1 VVHWYVLAIG
11 QVAFTIRQW
20 LRERL
25 NREKKMFGRK
35 KKQQAQSKTGTP
47 EKQSQLAVV
56 KDAYKLVKKNSPL
69 AIIWCLLVFVLIITF
84 GVIIGN
90 NLGHPIYAGF
100 LSLPLGFLAAFFLF
114 TRYANTAA
122 FSSIEG
128 QIGAGASV
136 LMSIRRGFVTTPAV
150 NVNRDQDMVH
160 RVSGKAG
167 IILVGEGGFGVKSLM
182 QDERRK
188 MERFLSGVPV
198 TEVIVGDGS
207 GQVSIRKLQKHLK
220 KLPKKLS
227 TVQLREVRAR
237 LKSVGGLNIPM
248 PKGPMPTNV
257 RMPRR

>member
-1 VVHWYVLAIG
+1 
-11 QVAFTIRQW
+11 
-20 LRERL
+20 
-25 NREKKMFGRK
+25 MFGRK
-35 KKQQAQSKTGTP
+35 KKKEEQAKTGTAK
-47 EKQSQLAVV
+47 KQSQLAVV
-56 KDAYKLVKKNSPL
+56 KDAYRLVKKDSPL
-69 AIIWCLLVFVLIITF
+69 AVFWCLLVFVLILAF
-84 GVIIGN
+84 GVIIGY
-90 NLGHPIYAGF
+90 NLDHPIYAGF
-100 LSLPLGFLAAFFLF
+100 LSLPLAFLAAFFLF

-136 LMSIRRGFVTTPAV
+136 LMSIRRGFLTTPAV
-150 NVNRDQDMVH
+150 NVNRNQDMVH

-198 TEVIVGDGS
+198 TEVFVGDGE

-237 LKSVGGLNIPM
+237 VKSVGGLNLPM
-248 PKGPMPTNV
+248 PKGPMPTNI

>member
-1 VVHWYVLAIG
+1 
-11 QVAFTIRQW
+11 
-20 LRERL
+20 
-25 NREKKMFGRK
+25 MFGRK
-35 KKQQAQSKTGTP
+35 KKKLAQAKTGAP

-136 LMSIRRGFVTTPAV
+136 LMSIRRGFITTPAV

-198 TEVIVGDGS
+198 TEVIVGDGA

-220 KLPKKLS
+220 KLPKKLN

-237 LKSVGGLNIPM
+237 LKSVGGLNIPL
-248 PKGPMPTNV
+248 PKGPLPTNV

>member
-1 VVHWYVLAIG
+1 
-11 QVAFTIRQW
+11 
-20 LRERL
+20 
-25 NREKKMFGRK
+25 MFGRK
-35 KKQQAQSKTGTP
+35 KKQQEATAKGAVP
-47 EKQSQLAVV
+47 EKKQSQLAVV
-56 KDAYKLVKKNSPL
+56 KDAYKLVKKDSPF
-69 AIIWCLLVFVLIITF
+69 AIIWCLLVFALILVF

-100 LSLPLGFLAAFFLF
+100 LSLPLAFLAGFFLF
-114 TRYANTAA
+114 TRFANTAA
-122 FSSIEG
+122 FASIEG
-128 QIGAGASV
+128 QVGAGASV

-160 RVSGKAG
+160 RVSSKAG

-198 TEVIVGDGS
+198 SEVVVGDNQ

-220 KLPKKLS
+220 KLPKKLN

-237 LKSVGGLNIPM
+237 LRSVGGLNLPM
-248 PKGPMPTNV
+248 PKGPMPTNI

>member
-1 VVHWYVLAIG
+1 
-11 QVAFTIRQW
+11 
-20 LRERL
+20 
-25 NREKKMFGRK
+25 MFGRK
-35 KKQQAQSKTGTP
+35 KKQQEATAKGAVA
-47 EKQSQLAVV
+47 EKKQSQLAVV
-56 KDAYKLVKKNSPL
+56 KDAYKLVKKDSPF
-69 AIIWCLLVFVLIITF
+69 AIIWCLLVFALILVF

-100 LSLPLGFLAAFFLF
+100 LSLPLAFLAGFFLF
-114 TRYANTAA
+114 TRFANTAA
-122 FSSIEG
+122 FASIEG
-128 QIGAGASV
+128 QVGAGASV
-136 LMSIRRGFVTTPAV
+136 LMSIRRGFITTPAV

-160 RVSGKAG
+160 RVSSKAG

-198 TEVIVGDGS
+198 SEVVVGDNQ

-220 KLPKKLS
+220 KLPKKLN

-237 LKSVGGLNIPM
+237 LRSVGGLNLPM

>member
-1 VVHWYVLAIG
+1 
-11 QVAFTIRQW
+11 
-20 LRERL
+20 
-25 NREKKMFGRK
+25 MFGRK
-35 KKQQAQSKTGTP
+35 KKQQEAIAKGGVP
-47 EKQSQLAVV
+47 EKKQSQLAVV
-56 KDAYKLVKKNSPL
+56 KDAYKLVKKDSPL
-69 AIIWCLLVFVLIITF
+69 AIIWCLLVFTLILVF

-100 LSLPLGFLAAFFLF
+100 LSLPLAFLAGFFLF
-114 TRYANTAA
+114 TRFANTAA

-128 QIGAGASV
+128 QVGAGASV
-136 LMSIRRGFVTTPAV
+136 LMSIRRGFITTPAV

-160 RVSGKAG
+160 RVSSKAG
-167 IILVGEGGFGVKSLM
+167 IILVGEGGYGVKSLM

-198 TEVIVGDGS
+198 SEVVVGDNQ

-237 LKSVGGLNIPM
+237 LRSVGGLNLPM
-248 PKGPMPTNV
+248 PKGPMPTNI

>member
-1 VVHWYVLAIG
+1 
-11 QVAFTIRQW
+11 
-20 LRERL
+20 
-25 NREKKMFGRK
+25 MFGRK
-35 KKQQAQSKTGTP
+35 KKQQEAAAKGGTP
-47 EKQSQLAVV
+47 EKKQSQLAVV
-56 KDAYKLVKKNSPL
+56 KDAYKLVKKDSPL
-69 AIIWCLLVFVLIITF
+69 AIIWCLLVFTLILVF
-84 GVIIGN
+84 GIIIGN

-100 LSLPLGFLAAFFLF
+100 LSLPLAFLAGFFLF
-114 TRYANTAA
+114 TRFANTAA
-122 FSSIEG
+122 FASIEG
-128 QIGAGASV
+128 QVGAGASV

-160 RVSGKAG
+160 RVSSKAG
-167 IILVGEGGFGVKSLM
+167 IILVGEGGYGVKSLM

-198 TEVIVGDGS
+198 TEVIVGDNQ

-237 LKSVGGLNIPM
+237 VRSVGGLNLPM

>member
-1 VVHWYVLAIG
+1 
-11 QVAFTIRQW
+11 
-20 LRERL
+20 
-25 NREKKMFGRK
+25 MFGRK
-35 KKQQAQSKTGTP
+35 KKQQEAAAKGGTP
-47 EKQSQLAVV
+47 EKKQSQLAVV
-56 KDAYKLVKKNSPL
+56 KDAYKLVKKDSPL
-69 AIIWCLLVFVLIITF
+69 AIIWCLLVFTLILVF

-100 LSLPLGFLAAFFLF
+100 LSLPLAFLAGFFLF
-114 TRYANTAA
+114 TRFANTAA

-128 QIGAGASV
+128 QVGAGASV
-136 LMSIRRGFVTTPAV
+136 LMSIRRGFITTPAV

-160 RVSGKAG
+160 RVSSKAG
-167 IILVGEGGFGVKSLM
+167 IILVGEGGYGVKSLM

-198 TEVIVGDGS
+198 SEVVVGDNQ

-237 LKSVGGLNIPM
+237 LRSVGGLNLPM
-248 PKGPMPTNV
+248 PKGPMPTNI

>member
-1 VVHWYVLAIG
+1 
-11 QVAFTIRQW
+11 
-20 LRERL
+20 
-25 NREKKMFGRK
+25 MFGRK
-35 KKQQAQSKTGTP
+35 KKKEAQAKTGAP
-47 EKQSQLAVV
+47 AKQSQLAVV
-56 KDAYKLVKKNSPL
+56 KDAYKLVKKDSPF

-167 IILVGEGGFGVKSLM
+167 IILVGEGGYGVKSLI

-198 TEVIVGDGS
+198 TEVIVGDGT

-220 KLPKKLS
+220 KLPKKLN

-237 LKSVGGLNIPM
+237 LKSVGGLNLPM

>member
-1 VVHWYVLAIG
+1 
-11 QVAFTIRQW
+11 
-20 LRERL
+20 
-25 NREKKMFGRK
+25 MFGRK
-35 KKQQAQSKTGTP
+35 KKKEAQAKTGAP
-47 EKQSQLAVV
+47 AKQSQLAVV
-56 KDAYKLVKKNSPL
+56 KDAYKLVKKDSPF
-69 AIIWCLLVFVLIITF
+69 AIIWCLLVFVLILTF

-167 IILVGEGGFGVKSLM
+167 IILVGEGGYGVKSLM

-198 TEVIVGDGS
+198 TEVIVGDGT

-220 KLPKKLS
+220 KLPKKLN

-237 LKSVGGLNIPM
+237 LKSVGGLNLPM

>member
-1 VVHWYVLAIG
+1 
-11 QVAFTIRQW
+11 
-20 LRERL
+20 
-25 NREKKMFGRK
+25 MFGRK
-35 KKQQAQSKTGTP
+35 KKNVEAPAKGDAP
-47 EKQSQLAVV
+47 KKQSQLAVV
-56 KDAYKLVKKNSPL
+56 KDAYKLVKKDSPL
-69 AIIWCLLVFVLIITF
+69 AVIWCLLVFALVLTF

-100 LSLPLGFLAAFFLF
+100 ITLPVAFLAAFFLF
-114 TRYANTAA
+114 TRYANVAA
-122 FSSIEG
+122 YASIEG

-167 IILVGEGGFGVKSLM
+167 IILVGEGGFGVKTLM

-198 TEVIVGDGS
+198 TEVVVGDGQ

-220 KLPKKLS
+220 KLPKKLN

-237 LKSVGGLNIPM
+237 LRSVGGLNMPM
-248 PKGPMPTNV
+248 PKGPLPTNQ
-257 RMPRR
+257 RIPRR

>member
-1 VVHWYVLAIG
+1 
-11 QVAFTIRQW
+11 
-20 LRERL
+20 
-25 NREKKMFGRK
+25 MFGRK
-35 KKQQAQSKTGTP
+35 KKKEEAAAKGDAP
-47 EKQSQLAVV
+47 KKQSQLAVV
-56 KDAYKLVKKNSPL
+56 KDAYKLVKKDSPL
-69 AIIWCLLVFVLIITF
+69 AVVWCLVIFVLVLTF

-100 LSLPLGFLAAFFLF
+100 ISLPVAFLAAFFLF

-122 FSSIEG
+122 FASIQG
-128 QIGAGASV
+128 QLGAGASV
-136 LMSIRRGFVTTPAV
+136 LMSIKRGFVTTPAV

-182 QDERRK
+182 QDEKRK

-198 TEVIVGDGS
+198 TEVMVGENS
-207 GQVSIRKLQKHLK
+207 GQVSIKKLHKHLK
-220 KLPKKLS
+220 KLPKKLN
-227 TVQLREVRAR
+227 TAQLREVRAR
-237 LKSVGGLNIPM
+237 LRSVGGLNLPM

>member
-1 VVHWYVLAIG
+1 
-11 QVAFTIRQW
+11 
-20 LRERL
+20 
-25 NREKKMFGRK
+25 MFGRK
-35 KKQQAQSKTGTP
+35 KKKEAQAKNGAP

-56 KDAYKLVKKNSPL
+56 KDAYRLVKKDSPL
-69 AIIWCLLVFVLIITF
+69 AVFWCLLVFVLILTF
-84 GVIIGN
+84 GVIIGY
-90 NLGHPIYAGF
+90 NLDHPIYAGF
-100 LSLPLGFLAAFFLF
+100 LSLPLAFLAAFFLF

-122 FSSIEG
+122 FSSIQG

-136 LMSIRRGFVTTPAV
+136 LMSIRRGFLTTPAV
-150 NVNRDQDMVH
+150 NVNRNQDMVH

-198 TEVIVGDGS
+198 TEVIVGDGE

-237 LKSVGGLNIPM
+237 VKSVGGLNLPM
-248 PKGPMPTNV
+248 PKGPMPTNI

>member
-1 VVHWYVLAIG
+1 
-11 QVAFTIRQW
+11 
-20 LRERL
+20 
-25 NREKKMFGRK
+25 MFGRK
-35 KKQQAQSKTGTP
+35 KKNVEAPAKGDAP
-47 EKQSQLAVV
+47 KKQSQLAVV

-69 AIIWCLLVFVLIITF
+69 AVIWCLLVFALVLTF

-100 LSLPLGFLAAFFLF
+100 ITLPVAFLATFFLF
-114 TRYANTAA
+114 TRYANVAA
-122 FSSIEG
+122 YASIEG

-167 IILVGEGGFGVKSLM
+167 IILVGEGGFGVKTLM

-188 MERFLSGVPV
+188 MERFLSGVPI
-198 TEVIVGDGS
+198 TEVVVGDGQ
-207 GQVSIRKLQKHLK
+207 GQVTVRKLQKHLK
-220 KLPKKLS
+220 KLPKKLN

-237 LKSVGGLNIPM
+237 LRSVGGLNMPM
-248 PKGPMPTNV
+248 PKGPMPTNQ
-257 RMPRR
+257 RIPRR

>member
-1 VVHWYVLAIG
+1 
-11 QVAFTIRQW
+11 
-20 LRERL
+20 
-25 NREKKMFGRK
+25 MFGRK
-35 KKQQAQSKTGTP
+35 KKKEAQAKTGAP
-47 EKQSQLAVV
+47 AKQSQLAVV
-56 KDAYKLVKKNSPL
+56 KDAYKLVKKDSPF
-69 AIIWCLLVFVLIITF
+69 AIIWCLLVFVLILTF

-167 IILVGEGGFGVKSLM
+167 IILVGEGGYGVKSLT

-198 TEVIVGDGS
+198 TEVIVGDGT

-220 KLPKKLS
+220 KLPKKLN

-237 LKSVGGLNIPM
+237 LKSVGGLNLPM

>member
-1 VVHWYVLAIG
+1 
-11 QVAFTIRQW
+11 
-20 LRERL
+20 
-25 NREKKMFGRK
+25 MFGRK
-35 KKQQAQSKTGTP
+35 KKKEEGAAKGDAP
-47 EKQSQLAVV
+47 KKQSQLAVV
-56 KDAYKLVKKNSPL
+56 KDAYRLVKKDSPL
-69 AIIWCLLVFVLIITF
+69 AVFWCLVIFILVLTF

-100 LSLPLGFLAAFFLF
+100 ITLPVAFLAAFFLF

-122 FSSIEG
+122 FASIQG
-128 QIGAGASV
+128 QLGAGASV
-136 LMSIRRGFVTTPAV
+136 LMSIKRGFVTTPAV

-182 QDERRK
+182 QDEKRK

-198 TEVIVGDGS
+198 TEVMVGENA
-207 GQVSIRKLQKHLK
+207 GQVSIRKLHKHLK
-220 KLPKKLS
+220 KLPKKLN
-227 TVQLREVRAR
+227 TAQLREVRAR
-237 LKSVGGLNIPM
+237 LRSVGGLNLPM

>member
-1 VVHWYVLAIG
+1 
-11 QVAFTIRQW
+11 
-20 LRERL
+20 
-25 NREKKMFGRK
+25 MFGRK
-35 KKQQAQSKTGTP
+35 KKNVEAPAKGDAP
-47 EKQSQLAVV
+47 KKQSQLAVV

-69 AIIWCLLVFVLIITF
+69 AVIWCLLVFALVLTF

-100 LSLPLGFLAAFFLF
+100 ITLPVAFLAAFFLF
-114 TRYANTAA
+114 TRYANVAA
-122 FSSIEG
+122 YASIEG

-167 IILVGEGGFGVKSLM
+167 IILVGEGGFGVKTLM

-198 TEVIVGDGS
+198 TEVVVGDGQ
-207 GQVSIRKLQKHLK
+207 GQVTVRKLQKHLK
-220 KLPKKLS
+220 KLPKK
-227 TVQLREVRAR
+227 
-237 LKSVGGLNIPM
+237 
-248 PKGPMPTNV
+248 
-257 RMPRR
+257 